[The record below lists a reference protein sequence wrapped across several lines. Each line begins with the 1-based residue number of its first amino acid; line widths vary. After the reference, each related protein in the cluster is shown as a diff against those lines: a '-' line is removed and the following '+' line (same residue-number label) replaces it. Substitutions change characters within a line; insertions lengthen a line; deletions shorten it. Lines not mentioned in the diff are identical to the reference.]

1 MSTMTDSTLITTLY
15 NLEPVLMCVTRLS
28 PSKIIVLTEENA
40 VERKVQAE
48 NTLEATFGKVIEVKK
63 AITSL
68 YDPVRVAKDV
78 ADIIEKEHALGKN
91 VLINVSGGRKPQAFG
106 ALFGAYARSDMVKKV
121 VYVTEED
128 NFMIEFP
135 ILSFNLSPTKK
146 AILELIQNGTSAV
159 ENIAANVGIS
169 KGMTYNHLRELKAMG
184 YVTDESGYS
193 LTDSGRLAVI

>member
-1 MSTMTDSTLITTLY
+1 MTDSTLITTLY
-15 NLEPVLMCVTRLS
+15 NLEPVLICVTRLS
-28 PSKIIVLTEENA
+28 PSKIIILTEEGA

-78 ADIIEKEHALGKN
+78 ADIIEKEHALGRN
-91 VLINVSGGRKPQAFG
+91 ILINVSGGRKPQAFG

-146 AILELIQNGTSAV
+146 AILELIQNGTTAV
-159 ENIAANVGIS
+159 ENIAAKLGIS
-169 KGMTYNHLRELKAMG
+169 KGMAYNHLRELKAMG
-184 YVTDESGYS
+184 YVSDEGGYS
-193 LTDSGRLAVI
+193 LTDSGKLAVI

>member
-1 MSTMTDSTLITTLY
+1 
-15 NLEPVLMCVTRLS
+15 
-28 PSKIIVLTEENA
+28 IIILTEENA
-40 VERKVQAE
+40 VDRKVQAE
-48 NTLEATFGKVIEVKK
+48 NTLEATFGKVIEIKK
-63 AITSL
+63 EITSL

-78 ADIIEKEHALGKN
+78 VDIIEKEHALSRG

-106 ALFGAYARSDMVKKV
+106 ALYGAFARSDMVKKV

-146 AILELIQNGTSAV
+146 SILEMIQNGTVAV
-159 ENIAANVGIS
+159 ENIAATVGIS
-169 KGMTYNHLRELKAMG
+169 KGMTYNHLRELKTMG
-184 YVTDESGYS
+184 YVSDDSGYS

>member
-1 MSTMTDSTLITTLY
+1 MTDSTLITTLY
-15 NLEPVLMCVTRLS
+15 NLEPVLICVTRLS
-28 PSKIIVLTEENA
+28 PSKIIILTEEGA

-48 NTLEATFGKVIEVKK
+48 NTLEATFGKIIEVKK

-78 ADIIEKEHALGKN
+78 ADIIEKEHALGRN

-146 AILELIQNGTSAV
+146 AILELIQNGTFAV

-169 KGMTYNHLRELKAMG
+169 KGMAYNHLRELKAMG
-184 YVTDESGYS
+184 YVSDEGGYS
-193 LTDSGRLAVI
+193 LTDSGKLAVI

>member
-1 MSTMTDSTLITTLY
+1 MTDSTLITTLY
-15 NLEPVLMCVTRLS
+15 NLEPVLICVTRLS
-28 PSKIIVLTEENA
+28 PSKVIILTEEGA

-78 ADIIEKEHALGKN
+78 ADIIEKEHALGRN

-146 AILELIQNGTSAV
+146 AILELIQNGTTAV

-169 KGMTYNHLRELKAMG
+169 KGMAYNHLRELKSMG
-184 YVTDESGYS
+184 YVSDEGGYS
-193 LTDSGRLAVI
+193 LTDSGKLAVI

>member
-1 MSTMTDSTLITTLY
+1 MNNSTLITTLY
-15 NLEPVLMCVTRLS
+15 NLEPVLVCVTRLS
-28 PSKIIVLTEENA
+28 PSKIIILTEENA
-40 VERKVQAE
+40 VDRKVQAE
-48 NTLEATFGKVIEVKK
+48 NTLEATFGKVIEIKK

-78 ADIIEKEHALGKN
+78 VDIIEKEHALGRG

-106 ALFGAYARSDMVKKV
+106 ALYGAFARSDMVKKV

-146 AILELIQNGTSAV
+146 SILEMIQNGTVAV
-159 ENIAANVGIS
+159 ENIAANMGIS
-169 KGMTYNHLRELKAMG
+169 KGMTYNHLRELKTMG
-184 YVTDESGYS
+184 YISDDGGYS

>member
-1 MSTMTDSTLITTLY
+1 MTDSTLITTLY
-15 NLEPVLMCVTRLS
+15 NLEPVLISVTRLS
-28 PSKIIVLTEENA
+28 PTKVIILTEENA
-40 VERKVQAE
+40 VDRKVQAE
-48 NTLEATFGKVIEVKK
+48 NTLEATFGKIIEVKK

-146 AILELIQNGTSAV
+146 VILELIQNGTSAV

-169 KGMTYNHLRELKAMG
+169 KGMAYNHLRELKAMG
-184 YVTDESGYS
+184 YISDEGGYS

>member
-1 MSTMTDSTLITTLY
+1 MNNSTLITTLY
-15 NLEPVLMCVTRLS
+15 NLEPVLVCVTRLS
-28 PSKIIVLTEENA
+28 PSKIIILTEENA
-40 VERKVQAE
+40 VDRKVQAE
-48 NTLEATFGKVIEVKK
+48 NTLEATFGKVIEIKK

-78 ADIIEKEHALGKN
+78 VDIIEKEHALGRG

-106 ALFGAYARSDMVKKV
+106 ALYGAFARSDMVKKV

-146 AILELIQNGTSAV
+146 MILEIIQDGNVAV
-159 ENIAANVGIS
+159 ENIAVTVGIS
-169 KGMTYNHLRELKAMG
+169 KGMTYNHLRELKTMG
-184 YVTDESGYS
+184 YVSDEGGYS

>member
-1 MSTMTDSTLITTLY
+1 MNNSTLITTLY
-15 NLEPVLMCVTRLS
+15 NLEPVLVCVTRLS

-40 VERKVQAE
+40 ADRKIQAE
-48 NTLEATFGKVIEVKK
+48 NTLEATFGKVIEIKK

-78 ADIIEKEHALGKN
+78 VDIIEKEHALGRS
-91 VLINVSGGRKPQAFG
+91 VFLNVSGGRKPQAFG
-106 ALFGAYARSDMVKKV
+106 ALYGAFARSDMVKKV

-146 AILELIQNGTSAV
+146 LILEMIRDGNVAV
-159 ENIAANVGIS
+159 ENIAATIGIS
-169 KGMTYNHLRELKAMG
+169 KGMTYNHLRELKTMG
-184 YVTDESGYS
+184 YISDESGYS

>member
-1 MSTMTDSTLITTLY
+1 MNNSTLITTLY
-15 NLEPVLMCVTRLS
+15 NLEPVLVCVTRLS
-28 PSKIIVLTEENA
+28 PSKIIILTEEGA

-48 NTLEATFGKVIEVKK
+48 NTLEATFGKVIEIKK

-68 YDPVRVAKDV
+68 YDPVIVAKDV
-78 ADIIEKEHALGKN
+78 VNIIEKEHALGRS
-91 VLINVSGGRKPQAFG
+91 VLINVTGGRKTQAFG
-106 ALFGAYARSDMVKKV
+106 ALYGAFARSDMVKKV

-146 AILELIQNGTSAV
+146 MILEIIQDGNVAV
-159 ENIAANVGIS
+159 ENIAVTVGIS
-169 KGMTYNHLRELKAMG
+169 KGMTYNHLRELKTMG
-184 YVTDESGYS
+184 YVSDEGGYS

>member
-1 MSTMTDSTLITTLY
+1 LI
-15 NLEPVLMCVTRLS
+15 NLEPVLVCVTRLS
-28 PSKIIVLTEENA
+28 PSKIIILTEENTD
-40 VERKVQAE
+40 ERKSQAE
-48 NTLEATFGKVIEVKK
+48 NTLEATFVKVIEIKK

-78 ADIIEKEHALGKN
+78 ADIIEKEHALGKS
-91 VLINVSGGRKPQAFG
+91 VLINISGGRKPQAFG
-106 ALFGAYARSDMVKKV
+106 ALYGAFARSEMVKKV

-146 AILELIQNGTSAV
+146 LILEIIQGGNVTV
-159 ENIAANVGIS
+159 ENIATTIGIS
-169 KGMTYNHLRELKAMG
+169 KGMTYNHLRELKTMG
-184 YVTDESGYS
+184 YISDEGGYS

>member
-1 MSTMTDSTLITTLY
+1 MNNSTLITTLY
-15 NLEPVLMCVTRLS
+15 NLEPVLVCVTRLS
-28 PSKIIVLTEENA
+28 PSKIIILTEENA
-40 VERKVQAE
+40 VDRKVQAE
-48 NTLEATFGKVIEVKK
+48 NTLEATFGKVIEIKK

-78 ADIIEKEHALGKN
+78 VDIIEKEHALGRG

-106 ALFGAYARSDMVKKV
+106 ALYGAFARSDMVKKV

-146 AILELIQNGTSAV
+146 SILEMIQNGTIAV
-159 ENIAANVGIS
+159 ENIAANMGIS
-169 KGMTYNHLRELKAMG
+169 KGMTYNHLRELKTMG
-184 YVTDESGYS
+184 YISDDGGYS

>member
-1 MSTMTDSTLITTLY
+1 MTDSTLITTLY
-15 NLEPVLMCVTRLS
+15 NLEPVLVCVTRLS
-28 PSKIIVLTEENA
+28 PSRIIILTEENA

-78 ADIIEKEHALGKN
+78 ADIIEKEHALGRS

-146 AILELIQNGTSAV
+146 AILELIQGGTSAV

-169 KGMTYNHLRELKAMG
+169 KGMAYNHLRELKAMG
-184 YVTDESGYS
+184 YISDNGGYS

>member
-1 MSTMTDSTLITTLY
+1 MNNSTLITTLY
-15 NLEPVLMCVTRLS
+15 NLEPVLVCVTRLS
-28 PSKIIVLTEENA
+28 PSKIIILTEENA
-40 VERKVQAE
+40 VDRKVQAE
-48 NTLEATFGKVIEVKK
+48 NTLVATFGKVIEIKK

-78 ADIIEKEHALGKN
+78 ADIIEKEHALGSS
-91 VLINVSGGRKPQAFG
+91 VLLNVSGGRKPQAFG
-106 ALFGAYARSDMVKKV
+106 ALYGAFARSDMVKKV

-146 AILELIQNGTSAV
+146 SILEMIQNGTVAV
-159 ENIAANVGIS
+159 ENIAATIGIS
-169 KGMTYNHLRELKAMG
+169 KGMTYNHLRELKTMG
-184 YVTDESGYS
+184 YITDDGGYS